1 MNDIAEEYLAP
12 PEQAPRKP
20 GPYRPP
26 KVPPT
31 KHGASN
37 YDLPD
42 GCPEEYRQALDAF
55 LEFLRANVVFNREKR
70 EYYRKTPSGAF
81 SPVGETDLKR
91 FLKTK
96 GFSLSM
102 PREFS
107 SNKVTLF
114 DDGIT
119 FIQDELTVSA
129 AFNLSGHL
137 AGTVTLQSGK
147 RVLIPEGVSA
157 KDIAPGD
164 PQITLRFLGDLLG
177 EEQQFY
183 FLAWMKHAL
192 KDYRSGNP
200 DAWGPHP
207 VLCLVGPPECGK
219 SLLQVLITEWIGGG
233 YANPYD
239 MLAGNDNGRF
249 TLDLALASHW
259 AIEDKPGFL
268 NSKARAAFTQNLKHH
283 AVGTVLEVHGKGRD
297 KMQLPTFRRL
307 SISCNEDADSL
318 SILPILNQSTRD
330 KLLVFKCCPAR
341 DLGHD
346 RAAIIG
352 RFRSEHAAF
361 RHYLLHRWQ
370 VPEDIEDN
378 GSRMRFRLYIHPDV
392 ESVMLDSNPENRFL
406 ELVNL
411 CFFSGTGI
419 DVMTEQRGSASEIHS
434 RMTSGDHV
442 ATARNLVPSAQDCG
456 RMLSNLCASMPNRFS
471 RKNHSGSMAYTICP
485 PNV

>member
-1 MNDIAEEYLAP
+1 MSTLLEEYV
-12 PEQAPRKP
+12 PESAEFPKAA
-20 GPYRPP
+20 GPYRPNQP
-26 KVPPT
+26 VPT
-31 KHGASN
+31 NDAQRMAC
-37 YDLPD
+37 LPSD
-42 GCPEEYRQALDAF
+42 CPDDYRQAWKDF
-55 LEFLRANVVFNREKR
+55 VEFLRANVVFNREKR
-70 EYYRKTPSGAF
+70 DYYRKTLSGAF

-96 GFSLSM
+96 GFPLSL

-107 SNKVTLF
+107 KNPVTLF

-129 AFNLSGHL
+129 AFNLSGHSS
-137 AGTVTLQSGK
+137 GMFTLQSGK
-147 RVLIPEGVSA
+147 RVLIPEGVSK
-157 KDIAPGD
+157 KDIAPGE
-164 PQITLRFLGDLLG
+164 PENTLRFLGDLLG
-177 EEQQFY
+177 EEQLFY
-183 FLAWMKHAL
+183 FLAWVKHGLA
-192 KDYRSGNP
+192 DYRSGNP

-219 SLLQVLITEWIGGG
+219 SLAQTLITEWIGGG
-233 YANPYD
+233 YSNPYD

-249 TLDLALASHW
+249 TLDLALAAHW

-307 SISCNEDADSL
+307 SISCNDDADSL

-330 KLLVFKCCPAR
+330 KLLVLKCFPAR

-346 RAAIIG
+346 RAGIIR
-352 RFRSEHAAF
+352 RFRAEHAAF
-361 RHYLLHRWQ
+361 RHYLLNRWQ
-370 VPEDIEDN
+370 VPEDIDDK

-411 CFFSGTGI
+411 CFFSRGGI
-419 DVMTEQRGSASEIHS
+419 DVMAEQRGSASEIHS
-434 RMTSGDHV
+434 RMTSGEHSS
-442 ATARNLVPSAQDCG
+442 TARNLVPSAQDCG
-456 RMLSNLCASMPNRFS
+456 RMLSNLCASMPERFS
-471 RKNHSGSMAYTICP
+471 RKNHSGSMAYTIRP
-485 PNV
+485 PGV